1 MVLGKDPWKDLEVP
15 GMGPGALRRHWDDL
29 EMPK

>member
-1 MVLGKDPWKDLEVP
+1 MVVGGPWKDLEAP

-29 EMPK
+29 EMSQ